1 MDKNNVSGGQTIL
14 IVEDDEFLRS
24 LTAKR
29 LEKENYHIE
38 VAVDGENAI
47 SMIDTVRPALILL
60 DLLLPGKDGFEVL
73 KKIRETEATKAIP
86 VIIFSNLG
94 QKEDI
99 EKAKALGVDN
109 FLIKANFTLDDVVG
123 KIKKLLVDK

>member
-1 MDKNNVSGGQTIL
+1 MENDSKKKTIL

-38 VAVDGENAI
+38 VAIDGENAI
-47 SMIDTVRPALILL
+47 SVMETTRPDLILL

-73 KKIRETEATKAIP
+73 KKIRSTETTKAIP

-99 EKAKALGVDN
+99 EKAKALGVDD

-123 KIKKLLVDK
+123 KIKKLI

>member
-1 MDKNNVSGGQTIL
+1 MDAEAKKHKVL
-14 IVEDDEFLRS
+14 IIEDDEFLRS

-29 LEKENYHIE
+29 LEKEGYAVE
-38 VAVDGENAI
+38 VGVDGESGVAVAE
-47 SMIDTVRPALILL
+47 SKKPDLILL
-60 DLLLPGKDGFEVL
+60 DLLLPGLDGFEVL
-73 KKIRETEATKAIP
+73 KRVRSNEALKETP

-99 EKAKALGVDN
+99 ERAKGLGAND

-123 KIKKLLVDK
+123 KIKSFLK

>member
-1 MDKNNVSGGQTIL
+1 MDNEKKVVL

-29 LEKENYHIE
+29 LEKENYAIE

-47 SMIDTVRPALILL
+47 SLLDTLKPSIILL

-73 KKIRETEATKAIP
+73 KKIRSTESVKAVP
-86 VIIFSNLG
+86 VVIFSNLG

-99 EKAKALGVDN
+99 EKAKTLGVDD
-109 FLIKANFTLDDVVG
+109 FLIKANFTLDDVVA
-123 KIKKLLVDK
+123 KINKLVNK

>member
-1 MDKNNVSGGQTIL
+1 MNKDNTNGQKTIL

-38 VAVDGENAI
+38 VAIDGENAI
-47 SMIDTVRPALILL
+47 SVMETTRPDLILL

-73 KKIRETEATKAIP
+73 KKIRETEATKIIP

-99 EKAKALGVDN
+99 EKAKALGVDD
-109 FLIKANFTLDDVVG
+109 FLIKANFTLDDVVA
-123 KIKKLLVDK
+123 KINKLIAQ

>member
-1 MDKNNVSGGQTIL
+1 MDNAKKTVL

-29 LEKENYHIE
+29 LEKENYAIE

-47 SMIDTVRPALILL
+47 SVLDTLKPDIILL

-73 KKIRETEATKAIP
+73 KKIRSTEAVKTVP
-86 VIIFSNLG
+86 VVIFSNLG

-99 EKAKALGVDN
+99 EKAKALGVDD
-109 FLIKANFTLDDVVG
+109 FLIKANFTLDDVVA
-123 KIKKLLVDK
+123 KINKLTGE

>member
-1 MDKNNVSGGQTIL
+1 MENESNKKTIL

-47 SMIDTVRPALILL
+47 SVVEEINPNLILL

-73 KKIRETEATKAIP
+73 KKIRSTEATKGIP

-99 EKAKALGVDN
+99 EKAKALGVDD

-123 KIKKLLVDK
+123 KIKKLIVDK

>member
-1 MDKNNVSGGQTIL
+1 MEDTTGKKTIL

-29 LEKENYHIE
+29 LEKENYHVE

-47 SMIDTVRPALILL
+47 SVIETVHPSLILL

-73 KKIRETEATKAIP
+73 KKIRSTEATKAIP

-99 EKAKALGVDN
+99 EKAKALGVDD

-123 KIKKLLVDK
+123 KIKKLIGDK

>member
-1 MDKNNVSGGQTIL
+1 MANESSTSKNIL

-29 LEKENYHIE
+29 LEKEGFAVK

-47 SMIDTVRPALILL
+47 NVLADYQPDIVLL
-60 DLLLPGKDGFEVL
+60 DLLLPGLDGFEVL
-73 KKIRETEATKAIP
+73 KKIKSTDAGKKTP

-99 EKAKALGVDN
+99 ERAKSIGADD
-109 FLIKANFTLDDVVG
+109 FLIKANFTLDDVVAKISGLIG
-123 KIKKLLVDK
+123 K

>member
-1 MDKNNVSGGQTIL
+1 MNKDNTNGQKTIL

-38 VAVDGENAI
+38 VAIDGENAI
-47 SMIDTVRPALILL
+47 SVMETTRPDLILL

-73 KKIRETEATKAIP
+73 KKIRETEATKIIP

-99 EKAKALGVDN
+99 EKAKALGVDD
-109 FLIKANFTLDDVVG
+109 FLIKANFTLDDVVS
-123 KIKKLLVDK
+123 KINKLINK